1 MTDVTEHA
9 ASGRLRAAVHARLPL
24 TEAAK
29 AHQILD
35 GREQLG
41 RVLLVP

>member
-1 MTDVTEHA
+1 VERVTVA
-9 ASGRLRAAVHARLPL
+9 AIVRGPL

-29 AHQILD
+29 AHRILE